1 MKYLNRHLEK
11 EIREIVKQAKVV
23 LILGARQ
30 VGKSTLI
37 KYLFP
42 GYRIIEFDP
51 VTDLMG
57 EREDPVRFLDN
68 FPSPLILDEIQYVP
82 KLLSAIKRKVDGSDS
97 PGQYILTGSQNLMLL
112 KNVSETLAGR
122 VMILSLYPF
131 SLRELTGDETI
142 PDWFRLMLKDDFTSL
157 IQTDN
162 IKKPS
167 ITLYRTLWR
176 GMMPGV
182 FELDDKWVH
191 RYMQSYNQTYIQRD
205 VRVLSDL
212 NSAPDFDRFFRL
224 MASLSAHEIN
234 YSQLGREIGITP
246 KTAKAWLSLLV
257 QTYQWRELAPWHGNT
272 IKRISGKTK
281 GILADTGLLCYL
293 HRISNWEIL
302 GGHPLLG
309 RIFETWV
316 LNQIY
321 NYCEYLNYNIS
332 LYHWRTAGGAEVDG
346 IIYLN
351 GKLFPVEVK
360 ASSRLCKHDTRG
372 IRAFRDTYGREATS
386 IGIIFY
392 AGDTCYKISE
402 DAIAV
407 PWFYL

>member
-1 MKYLNRHLEK
+1 MNYLNRHLEK
-11 EIREIVKQAKVV
+11 EIKEIVKQAKVV

-30 VGKSTLI
+30 VGKSTLV
-37 KYLFP
+37 KHLFP

-51 VTDLMG
+51 VSDLMG

-82 KLLSAIKRKVDGSDS
+82 ELLSAIKRKVDVNDS

-131 SLRELTGDETI
+131 SLRELTGDEKI
-142 PDWFRLMLKDDFTSL
+142 PNWFQLMLKGDFTPL
-157 IQTDN
+157 IQTEN
-162 IKKPS
+162 VKKPLV
-167 ITLYRTLWR
+167 TLYRTLWR

-182 FELDDKWVH
+182 LELEDKWIH

-224 MASLSAHEIN
+224 MASLSANEIN

-257 QTYQWRELAPWHGNT
+257 QTYQWRELPPWHGNT

-293 HRISNWEIL
+293 HRISNWENL

-316 LNQIY
+316 LNQISI
-321 NYCEYLNYNIS
+321 YCEYLNYNMS
-332 LYHWRTAGGAEVDG
+332 LYHWRTSGGAELDG

-351 GKLFPVEVK
+351 GKLFPIEVK
-360 ASSRLCKHDTRG
+360 AGSRLCKHDASG
-372 IRAFRDTYGREATS
+372 IRAFRDTYGRDASS

-392 AGDTCYKISE
+392 AGDACYKISE

>member
-37 KYLFP
+37 KHLFP

-68 FPSPLILDEIQYVP
+68 FPSPLILDEIQYIP
-82 KLLSAIKRKVDGSDS
+82 ELLSAIKRKVDSSDS

-112 KNVSETLAGR
+112 KKVSETLAGR

-131 SLRELTGDETI
+131 SLRELNGDETI

-182 FELDDKWVH
+182 FDLDDKWVH

-257 QTYQWRELAPWHGNT
+257 QTYQWRELPPWHGNT

-360 ASSRLCKHDTRG
+360 ASSRLCRHDTRG

>member
-37 KYLFP
+37 KHLFP
-42 GYRIIEFDP
+42 RYRIIEFDP

-68 FPSPLILDEIQYVP
+68 FPSPLILDEIQYIP
-82 KLLSAIKRKVDGSDS
+82 ELLSAIKRKVDSSDS

-112 KNVSETLAGR
+112 KKVSETLAGR

-131 SLRELTGDETI
+131 SLRELNGDETI

-182 FELDDKWVH
+182 FDLDDKWVH

-257 QTYQWRELAPWHGNT
+257 QTYQWRELPPWHGNT

-360 ASSRLCKHDTRG
+360 ASSRLCRHDTRG